1 MAFSASPAFANAFA
15 ASWNRPWYASASA
28 RNAPAGLPAPR
39 ARSDAAQQ
47 L

>member
-28 RNAPAGLPAPR
+28 RNAPAGASPR
-39 ARSDAAQQ
+39 RALDAAQQ